1 MYAFHTSAS
10 AACGAQV
17 RIGSFQPERY
27 ERAGRDG
34 RVVLRDIG
42 LAWGR

>member
-27 ERAGRDG
+27 EREPVGMA
-34 RVVLRDIG
+34 
-42 LAWGR
+42 ASFCAT